1 MAHIDVAR
9 RDHVCT
15 ITFNR
20 PERLNAIDEAMVR
33 QLTALCTDLA
43 DDAQTRVVVF
53 AGQGKSFSAGGDLG
67 DMAAWLLPDAAARGE
82 KFAASVR
89 DLSKPLT
96 LALARVPQPIV
107 ASVRGHAIGVA
118 LQLVIMADLVIASE
132 TARFSL
138 PQIDLAHTPDH
149 GESWSLSRKIGLSR
163 ALQMALLA
171 ERIDGATAE
180 RHGLVNLLVADADL
194 EARTAAVVQRLA
206 ASPPA
211 AARNAKALL
220 WAGTQGTLAEAM
232 DREIASIGQV
242 AAKADFVEAI
252 SAFGEKRAPRFT
264 GA

>member
-1 MAHIDVAR
+1 MAPIETSR
-9 RDHVCT
+9 RDHVFT

-20 PERLNAIDEAMVR
+20 PDRLNAIDEAMVR
-33 QLTALCTDLA
+33 QLTALFEGLA
-43 DDAQTRVVVF
+43 DDAETRVVVF
-53 AGQGKSFSAGGDLG
+53 AGRGRSFSAGGDLG

-89 DLSKPLT
+89 DLSRPLS
-96 LALARVPQPIV
+96 LALEKVPQPIV

-118 LQLVIMADLVIASE
+118 LQLVILADIVVASE

-149 GESWSLSRKIGLSR
+149 GESWGLPRKIGLSR
-163 ALQMALLA
+163 ALQMTLLT

-180 RHGLVNLLVADADL
+180 RYGLVNRLVADDEL
-194 EARTAAVVQRLA
+194 EARTEEIVRRLA
-206 ASPPA
+206 SSPPT

-220 WAGTQGTLAEAM
+220 WAGTRGTLAEAM
-232 DREIASIGQV
+232 EREIASIGEA

-252 SAFGEKRAPRFT
+252 TAFGEKRPPRFT